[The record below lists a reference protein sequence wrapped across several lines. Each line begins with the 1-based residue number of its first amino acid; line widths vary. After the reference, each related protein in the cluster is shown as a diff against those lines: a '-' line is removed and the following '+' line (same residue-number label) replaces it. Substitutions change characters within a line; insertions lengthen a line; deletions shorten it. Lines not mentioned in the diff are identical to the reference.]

1 MHADGWMDGWMDGW
15 IIWIVGWMDE
25 WIVWIWIYHVKVGKK
40 AFRSGAEV
48 CTSEATIRTFALREN
63 ASLFVN
69 LLLNV
74 SPEPVLANGRG
85 IPSETSP
92 PPPKKRKKKRE
103 AFFAPVLNPVVGDPS
118 SGQHEDKAY
127 NACHRLRHCNCC
139 LCRVPIVIMT

>member
-1 MHADGWMDGWMDGW
+1 M
-15 IIWIVGWMDE
+15 
-25 WIVWIWIYHVKVGKK
+25 KVGKK

-48 CTSEATIRTFALREN
+48 CTSEATIRTFALREK

-69 LLLNV
+69 LLIFV
-74 SPEPVLANGRG
+74 
-85 IPSETSP
+85 PSLSWQMVVAFHQKP
-92 PPPKKRKKKRE
+92 YLFPPKKEEEEKKE
-103 AFFAPVLNPVVGDPS
+103 VFFAPVLNPVVSDPS

>member
-1 MHADGWMDGWMDGW
+1 MDGW

-92 PPPKKRKKKRE
+92 PPKKKEKKRE
-103 AFFAPVLNPVVGDPS
+103 
-118 SGQHEDKAY
+118 
-127 NACHRLRHCNCC
+127 RHFSH
-139 LCRVPIVIMT
+139 LFSTQWSATHPPGSTRTKPTMLVIVCVIAIAVCAESLS